1 MKFLAGVFAGMF
13 LGAALLTL
21 ADSPREWPWGPELDA
36 VAAAP
41 ESHRVLLEN
50 EHVRVLEVVIRPG
63 EKEPAHTHP
72 WPSVMVADSPA
83 RIRYYNSEDRPV
95 FEHPEDR
102 KMPTDLGADWTEPE
116 GLHAVECIDEVPFHA
131 IRVELKQVK

>member
-1 MKFLAGVFAGMF
+1 MKTLLSLLAGAF
-13 LGAALLTL
+13 LGATVVIL
-21 ADSPREWPWGPELDA
+21 ADGPREWPWGPELDA

-41 ESHRVLLEN
+41 ESHRILLEN

-83 RIRYYNSEDRPV
+83 RLRYYNAEDKLV

-102 KMPTDLGADWTEPE
+102 KPPTELGADWMKPE

-131 IRVELKQVK
+131 IRVELKQAR

>member
-1 MKFLAGVFAGMF
+1 MRILLALFAGVI
-13 LGAALLTL
+13 LGATVVTL
-21 ADSPREWPWGPELDA
+21 ADSTPEWPWGPELDA

-50 EHVRVLEVVIRPG
+50 DQVRVLEVVIRAG

-72 WPSVMVADSPA
+72 WPSVMISDSAA
-83 RIRYYNSEDRPV
+83 RLRYYNAEDKLV

-102 KMPTDLGADWTEPE
+102 KPPSELGADWMKPE
-116 GLHAVECIDEVPFHA
+116 GLHAVECIDEVPFRA
-131 IRVELKQVK
+131 IRVELKRAK